1 MYEAPDRYK
10 RLISARLPGGESA
23 GLASDESSSESS
35 PLRDVQLM
43 SRALLAPFFAAA
55 NIIASLLMAEV
66 LWTSTT
72 NMLVQPWAAG
82 VVGLN
87 LAAMQ
92 LARTQAITCVGRSGR
107 RVPQWLMVGEV
118 VGRGVVWLS
127 LPLYLFTSLQPS
139 AQVVAASLT
148 AGLGIGALGLVVV
161 PPCATAWMISF
172 TAGVVGALFMG
183 RHSVPFQHM
192 LSIVFTIGVAIFGV
206 LTVARWAFRQLT
218 PTAAVSSHRDR
229 ASRVM

>member
-1 MYEAPDRYK
+1 
-10 RLISARLPGGESA
+10 
-23 GLASDESSSESS
+23 
-35 PLRDVQLM
+35 M
-43 SRALLAPFFAAA
+43 SRALLATFFAAA
-55 NIIASLLMAEV
+55 NIIAALLMAEV
-66 LWTSTT
+66 LWTCTT
-72 NMLVQPWAAG
+72 NMLVLPWAAA

-148 AGLGIGALGLVVV
+148 AGLGFGALGLAVV
-161 PPCATAWMISF
+161 PPCATAWMICF
-172 TAGVVGALFMG
+172 TGGVVGALLMG

-192 LSIVFTIGVAIFGV
+192 LSIVFMFGVVFFGV
-206 LTVARWAFRQLT
+206 LFVVCCVFRLFFF
-218 PTAAVSSHRDR
+218 
-229 ASRVM
+229 